1 MIWTIVK
8 PVKFEI
14 ASVKIRTQTSEMKIS
29 KVTFIS
35 GSILTKVMKSSLNQP
50 QLLTEDNVSRDQ
62 SPSFSFSFF
71 SASVSSPGKIN
82 MNVIP
87 ISGGDSGILE
97 ISRKKL
103 KTKKVAKDRSC

>member
-1 MIWTIVK
+1 
-8 PVKFEI
+8 
-14 ASVKIRTQTSEMKIS
+14 
-29 KVTFIS
+29 
-35 GSILTKVMKSSLNQP
+35 MKSSLNQP
-50 QLLTEDNVSRDQ
+50 QLLTEDHVSEDQ
-62 SPSFSFSFF
+62 SFSFSFF

-82 MNVIP
+82 LNVIP